1 MSDSELNSS
10 GHILQVDGAQSDI
23 SDSEGT
29 SEYESEDEVDND
41 PDPAVLVPASVQP
54 PAGQPL
60 ALEVDL
66 SGRRHLPSS
75 IPLFM
80 VTNFRSIY
88 NKISNFK
95 TFLREVAPDCTIAAE
110 TWDYQGRRVT
120 LEDMLVD
127 TQYKDLAY
135 RRGRGTRGAPV
146 P

>member
-1 MSDSELNSS
+1 M
-10 GHILQVDGAQSDI
+10 
-23 SDSEGT
+23 
-29 SEYESEDEVDND
+29 
-41 PDPAVLVPASVQP
+41 PASAQP

-60 ALEVDL
+60 VLEVDL

-88 NKISNFK
+88 NKITNFK
-95 TFLREVAPDCTIAAE
+95 TFLREVAPDCTIASE

-127 TQYKDLAY
+127 TQYKALAY
-135 RRGRGTRGAPV
+135 RRGRGRRGGSCAIIYNERRFKVEEVNVDKDDEIESVWAVLTPSV
-146 P
+146 